1 MTADVPPVVLVHG
14 LATSAE
20 RTWVE
25 TGFTELLA
33 DEGRRVSLVDLPGHG
48 ASPLLASGEWD
59 RLDDWLSAQLPDG
72 PIDAVGFSMGARL
85 LLTLAGSEPS
95 RFRRLVVAGVGANL
109 FHSQDR
115 SPLSASL
122 EAGEDPEDNPILRHF
137 HELTRASG
145 TEPAAVQAIL
155 DARLRPLEPLMGSI
169 TAEVLVVLGET
180 DFVGPADPLVERL
193 PAGSRLETL
202 GGVDH
207 FATPK
212 SIGFI
217 DASLRFLNRP

>member
-1 MTADVPPVVLVHG
+1 LVHG

-33 DEGRRVSLVDLPGHG
+33 DEGRTVSLIDLPGHG
-48 ASPLLASGEWD
+48 ASPLLAPGEWD
-59 RLDDWLSAQLPDG
+59 RLDEWLLARLPDG
-72 PIDAVGFSMGARL
+72 QVDAVGFSMGARL

-109 FHSQDR
+109 FHSEDH
-115 SPLSASL
+115 SPLAASL
-122 EAGEDPEDNPILRHF
+122 EAGDDPEDHPIVRHF
-137 HELTRASG
+137 RELARASG
-145 TEPAAVQAIL
+145 TDLSAVVAL
-155 DARLRPLEPLMGSI
+155 LGARLPPLEPLIGAT
-169 TAEVLVVLGET
+169 TADVLVVLGDA
-180 DFVGPADPLVERL
+180 DFVGPADPLMQRL
-193 PAGSRLETL
+193 PPGSQLQML

-212 SIGFI
+212 SMGFL
-217 DASLRFLNRP
+217 DAALRFLGRP